1 MSGFVPQP
9 LQNTRLGSVHGF
21 YGDVQ
26 FTRHGVGFP
35 SFDGDQPE
43 RQPRHRLK
51 VGFDERKH
59 PPGNVLIVFT
69 IPGVGQR
76 AALVFEHVR
85 EAVQK
90 VAASTICR
98 PGSHAA
104 LVISQPVGEDRP
116 QPTPERPNP
125 VVVVEGGEFDR
136 DDPENFLNEVIRV
149 VAWDSPTTKPA
160 VQVRGVKC
168 DEPPPSVLVSE
179 VTHLIQESD

>member
-1 MSGFVPQP
+1 MSSFGTKP
-9 LQNTRLGSVHGF
+9 LQDTRLGSVHRF
-21 YGDVQ
+21 DGDVQ

-35 SFDGDQPE
+35 AFDGDQPE
-43 RQPRHRLK
+43 RPPRHRLE
-51 VGFDERKH
+51 VSFDERKH
-59 PPGNVLIVFT
+59 PAGNVLVVFT
-69 IPGVGQR
+69 IPSLGHR

-85 EAVQK
+85 ETVEE
-90 VAASTICR
+90 VAAAPIRR

-160 VQVRGVKC
+160 VQVPGVKC